1 MNAGWI
7 VFGLCIVF
15 VLGAAI
21 PLIRTRGGDKAPPLP
36 RRETLRDWR
45 NEK

>member
-7 VFGLCIVF
+7 IFGLCVVF
-15 VLGAAI
+15 VIGAAI
-21 PLIRTRGGDKAPPLP
+21 PLLRDLGRDQASRPP

>member
-7 VFGLCIVF
+7 IFGLCVVFIV
-15 VLGAAI
+15 GAAL
-21 PLIRTRGGDKAPPLP
+21 PLLRERGRRQTPPLP
-36 RRETLRDWR
+36 HRETLRDWR